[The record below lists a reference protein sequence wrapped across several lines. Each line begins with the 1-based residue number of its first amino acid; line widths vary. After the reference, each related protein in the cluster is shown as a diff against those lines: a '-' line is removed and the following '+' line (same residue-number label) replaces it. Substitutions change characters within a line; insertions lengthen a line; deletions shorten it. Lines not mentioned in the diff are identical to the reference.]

1 MKRVTIEK
9 VVKTFMVGFGL
20 MFAYGIITFIVLI
33 AKHGLHIGYVS
44 DGSIEFVLA
53 MLGITLFVGVI
64 VSSDTKGK
72 DKNTI
77 SGYEWDDD
85 DWDDPIN
92 DPAYSDCICN
102 NYYTGD

>member
-1 MKRVTIEK
+1 
-9 VVKTFMVGFGL
+9 MVGFGL

-77 SGYEWDDD
+77 SGYDFDII
-85 DWDDPIN
+85 DDPTYSTFSCNIN
-92 DPAYSDCICN
+92 HLDD
-102 NYYTGD
+102 